1 MARHNLSSLVRYL
14 RQVAGSRQGDGAG
27 DAELLQRYVRNR
39 DEAAFELLVWRHGAL
54 VFNVCRRMLSC
65 DQDAEDAFQATF
77 LALVRKAGSISC
89 RNSVAAWL
97 YKVAYRVALEAR
109 QRTQKTTAMEKSGGE
124 MLAVQPAYEPLW
136 SDVRPI
142 LDEEL
147 NRLPE
152 RLRRP
157 IVLCYLEG
165 KSNAE
170 AARELGCRLGTIYSR
185 LSRGR
190 ELLRQRLQRRG
201 VTLPV
206 AAMTTVLTAGALE
219 SAPPISLVRAAAR
232 AAFAFVDP
240 SAVAAVSPRVA
251 TLAEGV
257 LRTMFVT
264 KLKIAVVMVLV
275 IGVAAGGLL
284 TQARTADP
292 PAEAKADDPP
302 PKPAVGD
309 KKKAEPIPVK
319 VIKPKRGGQPLMVNR
334 PAEVVAA
341 QHQEIV
347 PLVSGT
353 IKDVRVNIGDRVT
366 KGQLL
371 LLLDAP
377 LLAKEVE
384 EAEAALELAKA
395 QVDEAKEAFAVAES
409 EFRTGNVKGDATKVV
424 QAKASLKTTEAKRKL
439 AQVALDKA
447 RIQESFTLLKAA
459 FDGVVTRRTADVGNF
474 VQPSDS
480 RLLQPL
486 LTVQRVDRVRVVLQ
500 AFNSDAPLI
509 KSGMPA
515 KLWIAGIR
523 GHEYKVSRFSPSLQG
538 NYRQMTVEIDVP
550 NANNQLLPG
559 MTGEVKMP
567 LQETSSHNLIVP
579 ASVLTQ
585 AQAYGQGSIWLVY
598 VVRDGKAYQKRV
610 TVSSHDGE
618 NAEITKGIQASDLVI
633 TDSQGVLHDG
643 TPVKI
648 EKAP

>member
-1 MARHNLSSLVRYL
+1 MARHNLNAMVRYL
-14 RQVAGSRQGDGAG
+14 RQLAVSGQGDGAS
-27 DAELLQRYVRNR
+27 DAELLERYVRNR

-54 VFNVCRRMLSC
+54 VFNVCRRILSC
-65 DQDAEDAFQATF
+65 PQDAEDAFQATF
-77 LALVRKAGSISC
+77 LTLVRKAGSIS
-89 RNSVAAWL
+89 RRGSVAAWL

-109 QRTQKTTAMEKSGGE
+109 QRTRKTTAMEKSGGE
-124 MLAVQPAYEPLW
+124 MLAVQPADDPLW
-136 SDVRPI
+136 SDVRAI

-190 ELLRQRLQRRG
+190 ELLRRRLQRRG

-206 AAMTTVLTAGALE
+206 AALTTTLAAGAVE
-219 SAPPISLVRAAAR
+219 SAPAIALVRAAAR
-232 AAFAFVDP
+232 AAFAFADP
-240 SAVAAVSPRVA
+240 SASAAVSPRVA

-275 IGVAAGGLL
+275 IGVAVGGVL
-284 TQARTADP
+284 TQAGTANP
-292 PAEAKADDPP
+292 QAEAKADDPP
-302 PKPAVGD
+302 PKPVGGE
-309 KKKAEPIPVK
+309 KKDAQPIAVK
-319 VIKPKRGGQPLMVNR
+319 VVKPKKGGLPLMVDR

-353 IKDVRVNIGDRVT
+353 IKEVRVDIGDRVK
-366 KGQLL
+366 KGQVLL
-371 LLLDAP
+371 VLDAP
-377 LLAKEVE
+377 LLAKEVQ
-384 EAEAALELAKA
+384 EAEAALELAHA
-395 QVDEAKEAFAVAES
+395 QVDEAKPTVAEA
-409 EFRTGNVKGDATKVV
+409 ERLV
-424 QAKASLKTTEAKRKL
+424 QSALADTSKLVRAKASLKATEAKRKL

-447 RIQESFTLLKAA
+447 RIQEGFTQLKAA
-459 FDGVVTRRTADVGNF
+459 FDGVVTRRTADVGNY
-474 VQPSDS
+474 VQPTDS

-486 LTVQRVDRVRVVLQ
+486 LTVQRVDQVRIVVQ
-500 AFNSDAPLI
+500 VFNNQAPLI
-509 KSGMPA
+509 KRGMTA
-515 KLWIAGIR
+515 KLWMAGVR
-523 GHEYKVSRFSPSLQG
+523 GSEYKVSRFSPSLQG
-538 NYRQMTVEIDVP
+538 GNREMTVEIDIP
-550 NANNQLLPG
+550 NADNQLLPG
-559 MTGEVKMP
+559 MTGQVLMP
-567 LQETSSHNLIVP
+567 LQETSSDSLIVP
-579 ASVLTQ
+579 ASAVRQ
-585 AQAYGQGSIWLVY
+585 AQAYGQGSISLVY

-610 TVSSHDGE
+610 TVSSHDSE
-618 NAEITKGIQASDLVI
+618 NAEITKGIEASDLVI

-643 TPVKI
+643 RPVKI